1 MRLGSRTHSLQS
13 QSRLKEARIP
23 NLMRRLVAGVG
34 KGAVAVP
41 QRRVCPFWIEESLL
55 PSGENREERGEESCL
70 LFESG
75 PQLAT
80 NLVSPSMR
88 KCHIP

>member
-41 QRRVCPFWIEESLL
+41 QRRVSILD
-55 PSGENREERGEESCL
+55 RGEPFAQRREQGGERRGEL
-70 LFESG
+70 PTL
-75 PQLAT
+75 
-80 NLVSPSMR
+80 
-88 KCHIP
+88 